1 MHTKYHRLLLRLDA
15 KMRRALR
22 QSSDLAFE
30 GPHYKRVQRY
40 AVQLAAHRGIDPY
53 EALIAATLH
62 DVGRLMC
69 GASGRGHATAGAIR
83 AEGLLKS
90 LGAPRSAT
98 GRIVKAIEGHSRK
111 KQVTAPLE
119 ELLRDADA
127 LAHLADFGGASLPW
141 QEQLRCQLAFTR
153 VTQPVLELSEGLEGV
168 LISALAVLR
177 PELERFTVAMSTS
190 ELSAVNPYGEAVE
203 LVHHTRNIL
212 RQLDTVLW
220 VIKHQPSQAPQLT
233 SIANAIKPKAKAL
246 FRALGPLRDTHVN
259 ARRLQGLQREALNVL
274 IAQPEI
280 TDQTLLSSCRSLLE
294 ALNSVVLKNP
304 QQREQNNPRSSMI
317 PLDITALLAPH
328 RAVLE
333 AATKKEIASLHR
345 LRIEGKRLRVL
356 KKLGWLQMD
365 VGLSEALDDYHKQV
379 GDLLD
384 TERLLRLLSTQH
396 MLEPSIIEG
405 VMDQLTSARDQAAQK
420 TERALLALRLQCR
433 SIYSAR

>member
-1 MHTKYHRLLLRLDA
+1 MQTRHRRLLLRLDA
-15 KMRRALR
+15 KMRRAVR
-22 QSSDLAFE
+22 SASDLAFE

-40 AVQLAAHRGIDPY
+40 AVQLAALRGIDPY
-53 EALIAATLH
+53 EALVAAMLH
-62 DVGRLMC
+62 DSGRLLC
-69 GASGRGHATAGAIR
+69 GVSGRDHATAGAAR
-83 AEGLLKS
+83 AERLLKS
-90 LGAPRSAT
+90 SGASRSTT
-98 GRIVKAIEGHSRK
+98 GRIVKAIAAHSRK
-111 KQVTAPLE
+111 KQVTSPLDE
-119 ELLRDADA
+119 VLKDADA

-153 VTQPVLELSEGLEGV
+153 VTQPVLELSEGLEGA

-177 PELERFTVAMSTS
+177 PELEYFMAAMSAS
-190 ELSAVNPYGEAVE
+190 ELSSANPHYGVVE
-203 LVHHTRNIL
+203 LVHHARNVL

-220 VIKHQPSQAPQLT
+220 VIKQQPSQDPQLT
-233 SIANAIKPKAKAL
+233 TISNAIKPKAKAL
-246 FRALGPLRDTHVN
+246 FRALGPLRDNHVN
-259 ARRLQGLQREALNVL
+259 ARKLQALQREAQKALT
-274 IAQPEI
+274 AQPEI
-280 TDQTLLSSCRSLLE
+280 TEQILLSSCQSLLE
-294 ALNSVVLKNP
+294 ALNSVVLNNP
-304 QQREQNNPRSSMI
+304 QQWEQNNPESSLLS
-317 PLDITALLAPH
+317 LDITALLAPH

-396 MLEPSIIEG
+396 MLEPSVIEG
-405 VMDQLTSARDQAAQK
+405 VMDQLTCARDQAAQK